1 MCRSFVF
8 SITLSCVF
16 YSVFPLFPP
25 PYDDFFVHVQEPLS
39 AGSVLPASPIGVV
52 AVETRGS

>member
-25 PYDDFFVHVQEPLS
+25 PYDDFFVHVQELLR
-39 AGSVLPASPIGVV
+39 GSVLPASPIGVV